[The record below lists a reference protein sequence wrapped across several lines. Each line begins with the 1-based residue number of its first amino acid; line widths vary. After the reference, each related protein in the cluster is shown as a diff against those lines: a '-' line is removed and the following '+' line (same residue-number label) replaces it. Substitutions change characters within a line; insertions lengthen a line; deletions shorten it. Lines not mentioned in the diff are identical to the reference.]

1 MVKGCG
7 VTLATVHIVEDDE
20 LVRDCL
26 SAMAEDAGYTVRAHA
41 TAEAFLADT
50 ARVDPALA
58 DAACVVVD
66 VNLPG
71 MDGLDLMGRIAG
83 RDPDLPVIVVSGAA
97 KVAPAVAAMKGG
109 ALDFIQKPVTR
120 SAFARSLAEACDRRR
135 SGVAARRDLA
145 LLRVRAERLSDREWS
160 VMTLITEGAANHEA
174 AARLGI
180 SVRTVE
186 NHRARVMDKMGAS
199 NLSELIRLALRL
211 EGAPT
216 GGAPAGRDRGD
227 LPRPEGEGETSLG
240 RW

>member
-1 MVKGCG
+1 MSGRG
-7 VTLATVHIVEDDE
+7 VSGATVHIVDDDD

-26 SAMAEDAGYTVRAHA
+26 SAMAEDAGFSVRAHA

-50 ARVDPALA
+50 ARNDLTLS
-58 DAACVVVD
+58 DAGCVVVD

-71 MDGLDLMGRIAG
+71 MDGLDLMDRIAG

-97 KVAPAVAAMKGG
+97 KVAPAVTAMKNG

-120 SAFARSLAEACDRRR
+120 TAFARCLAEACDRRR
-135 SGVAARRDLA
+135 ARADERRDLN
-145 LLRVRAERLSDREWS
+145 LLRARAERLSDREWT
-160 VMTLITEGAANHEA
+160 VMALITEGAANHEA

-211 EGAPT
+211 GDAPPGAT
-216 GGAPAGRDRGD
+216 PAGRVRGEV
-227 LPRPEGEGETSLG
+227 PRPEGEGETSLG
-240 RW
+240 GW